1 MAAVAAERARTRVLV
16 AGAEGLTPE
25 EPNINYGAMTISRLE
40 VLGGTIAY
48 AIHEPRADAR
58 GRPGAAPTWWP
69 GAAPTWWPEWYSS
82 AHSCGDRGAGPGTL

>member
-1 MAAVAAERARTRVLV
+1 MAVVAAERARTRVLV

-69 GAAPTWWPEWYSS
+69 EWYSS